1 MPSPFH
7 LVQQTYPKISNSC
20 MYVSVETES
29 SKELGERL
37 LRLLQLTK
45 DISVC
50 LREPSRRPRSTLTI
64 KDVKLA
70 DSQEDLSSLPLW
82 RTGLAETNRL
92 MLNALTELLDDRE
105 AQQQDHLNMMVD
117 TFAEELDQIRQ
128 SEDLGPSKL
137 ELLIDSL
144 KTGALLHQ

>member
-1 MPSPFH
+1 MPGPFH
-7 LVQQTYPKISNSC
+7 LVQQNHQNILSLHFLFEE
-20 MYVSVETES
+20 SVS
-29 SKELGERL
+29 SKELGEPL

-50 LREPSRRPRSTLTI
+50 LKEPSRRPRSTLTI
-64 KDVKLA
+64 KDVKLT

-92 MLNALTELLDDRE
+92 MLNALAELLNDRE
-105 AQQQDHLNMMVD
+105 AQQQRHLNMMVD

-128 SEDLGPSKL
+128 SEELGPSKL
-137 ELLIDSL
+137 ELLIESL
-144 KTGALLHQ
+144 KTGSLLNQ

>member
-1 MPSPFH
+1 LFEE
-7 LVQQTYPKISNSC
+7 
-20 MYVSVETES
+20 SVS
-29 SKELGERL
+29 SKELGEPL

-50 LREPSRRPRSTLTI
+50 LKEPSRRPRSTLTI
-64 KDVKLA
+64 KDVKLT

-92 MLNALTELLDDRE
+92 MLNALAELLNDRE
-105 AQQQDHLNMMVD
+105 AQQQRHLNMMVD

-128 SEDLGPSKL
+128 SEELGPSKL
-137 ELLIDSL
+137 ELLIESL
-144 KTGALLHQ
+144 KTGSLLNQ